1 MSTSI
6 KIAWGCEC
14 NPSST
19 TGYIDG
25 DTDTVYCNNCDGVI
39 ADVSQLKLGDMSPI
53 EQSEHS
59 RFNEDHYKNC
69 RPCYDDHLDFLEEMR
84 LDEIEDMKE
93 SEGGQCE

>member
-59 RFNEDHYKNC
+59 RYDFEHYKNC
-69 RPCYDDHLDFLEEMR
+69 QACAEDHQDF
-84 LDEIEDMKE
+84 IEDMRQDALLDAIE
-93 SEGGQCE
+93 EVNNG

>member
-25 DTDTVYCNNCDGVI
+25 DTDTVYCNACDGVI

-53 EQSEHS
+53 EHS
-59 RFNEDHYKNC
+59 RHDYDHYKNC
-69 RPCYDDHLDFLEEMR
+69 KPCYDDHIDFIQELELDAV
-84 LDEIEDMKE
+84 EDMKE